1 MTSPVS
7 LFNESMYLAFYN
19 DLDALIP
26 STYPTGLDHYLAVGQ
41 FAGSTKKEG
50 FFTGDS
56 GNNIITGYG
65 IDIDMYG
72 VDITA
77 TFTSGSGSNGPAFF
91 TPSSYG
97 VGEKDILVGRNS
109 TVYEDG
115 FFLSVPDGEYSR
127 TGATSGMLFG
137 QSSRLYV
144 GQGNQDYAR
153 VVNFNVEYDYVS
165 LAGDAKDY
173 IYKYQTDS
181 KAPGGYSLKIY
192 TKAENDLVG
201 IVEGI
206 NDVQPR
212 NFVADGTFRLS
223 GRVLARGFN
232 DAIYDQINSV
242 SGGLQDYVTSGQSSG
257 KTGVFSGAPA
267 GSPTTNSSTP
277 ANGSDTLIAYGAN
290 NNKTIISGVGLS
302 LDTNNNI
309 VSESGLGTNQVDV
322 LVGAVN
328 TKDHFWL
335 GVDNDSLLNGQSQ
348 AFYVGAGAIDYAKVQ
363 NYQEKDR
370 VILAGDV
377 SDYSYTQVLTSM
389 GSDIHISKGGDLI
402 GIIEEVQGILSTNA
416 LANDT
421 FAMKF
426 DVI

>member
-1 MTSPVS
+1 MTSPIS
-7 LFNESMYLAFYN
+7 QFNESMYLAFYN

-26 STYPTGLDHYLAVGQ
+26 STYPTGLAHYLAVGQ
-41 FAGSTKKEG
+41 FAGATKKEG

-77 TFTSGSGSNGPAFF
+77 TFTPGSGPNGPAIF

-109 TVYEDG
+109 TAYEDG

-127 TGATSGMLFG
+127 TSATSSMLFG
-137 QSSRLYV
+137 HSSRLYV

-153 VVNFNVEYDYVS
+153 IVNFNVEFDYVS
-165 LAGDAKDY
+165 LSGGAKDY
-173 IYKYQTDS
+173 IYKYQADS

-206 NDVQPR
+206 HDVQPR

-232 DAIYDQINSV
+232 DAIYDQINGV

-257 KTGVFSGAPA
+257 KIGVFSGAPN

-277 ANGSDTLIAYGAN
+277 ANGNDTLIAYGAG
-290 NNKTIISGVGLS
+290 NKTILSGVGLS
-302 LDTNNNI
+302 LDANNNI
-309 VSESGLGTNQVDV
+309 VSEAGLGAGQVDV
-322 LVGAVN
+322 LVGAIN

-335 GVDNDSLLNGQSQ
+335 GVDNDALLNGQSQ
-348 AFYVGAGAIDYAKVQ
+348 ALYVGGGSADYATIQ

-370 VILAGDV
+370 VILAGDIL
-377 SDYSYTQVLTSM
+377 DYSFTQM
-389 GSDIHISKGGDLI
+389 GSSIQISTVMGNDLI
-402 GIIEEVQGILSTNA
+402 GIVEEVSGILSMNV

-421 FAMKF
+421 FAVKF
-426 DVI
+426 DV

>member
-19 DLDALIP
+19 DLDTLIP
-26 STYPTGLDHYLAVGQ
+26 STYSTGLAHYLAIGQ
-41 FAGSTKKEG
+41 FAGATKKEG
-50 FFTGDS
+50 FFTGNS

-72 VDITA
+72 VDVTA
-77 TFTSGSGSNGPAFF
+77 TFTSGSGPNGPAFF

-115 FFLSVPDGEYSR
+115 FFLSVPDGQYSR
-127 TGATSGMLFG
+127 TGATSGMLYG

-153 VVNFNVEYDYVS
+153 IVNFNVEYDYVS
-165 LAGDAKDY
+165 LSGGAKDY
-173 IYKYQTDS
+173 IYKYQLDS
-181 KAPGGYSLKIY
+181 KAPSGYSLKIY

-232 DAIYDQINSV
+232 DAIYDRINSI

-257 KTGVFSGAPA
+257 KIGIFSGAPN

-277 ANGSDTLIAYGAN
+277 ANGNDTLIAYGAG
-290 NNKTIISGVGLS
+290 NKTILSGVGLS
-302 LDTNNNI
+302 LDANNNI
-309 VSESGLGTNQVDV
+309 VSESGLGAGQVDV
-322 LVGAVN
+322 LVGAIN
-328 TKDHFWL
+328 TKDNFWL
-335 GVDNDSLLNGQSQ
+335 GVDNDALLNNQSQ
-348 AFYVGAGAIDYAKVQ
+348 ALYVGNGISDYARVQ

-377 SDYSYTQVLTSM
+377 GDYNYTQV
-389 GSDIHISKGGDLI
+389 GSEIYVTQAGDLI
-402 GIIEEVQGILSTNA
+402 GIVEGVQGILSTNA
-416 LANDT
+416 LTNDT
-421 FAMKF
+421 FAVKF